1 MLSGILL
8 TSGLPLS
15 EKDLKAGLRK
25 VLSGNLEFLMLSLMM
40 PPEQFEAYR
49 LRQAMEGLGTDE
61 ETLLEILCTR
71 TAQQLSNITATYNKE
86 FKRNLEKDLVS
97 DTSGDFSRLLVAL
110 LKKECQPALL
120 EQDVKALSEELNG
133 KKADAWIR
141 ILTTRDPLHLR
152 NGTVHQGSPTLVWG
166 GHLVLIYLE
175 AEKGQSA
182 SEIIEKHFGGIFS
195 GDFRLGLETLVRC
208 IENSDL
214 YLAQRIRTMKW
225 PVVQGVMVSHSEE
238 DLVAVRV
245 AYKQEAGTSLYT
257 ALQGEKVFTEVSLC
271 GIILVVFEVF
281 TEVSLCG
288 IIVVFEVFTEVSLCG
303 IILVVFEV
311 FTEVALCGIIV
322 VFEVFTEVALCGII
336 LVVFEVFTEVALCG
350 IILVVFE
357 VFTEAVV
364 MVLFDGII
372 VVLLDG
378 IIEVLLDGIIEVLLD
393 GIFEVLLDGIIEV
406 LLDASTVGMFACD
419 MVVMFD
425 CVVGGIPV
433 VRFVTITLAVV
444 EVMLLLRAIFIVIV
458 VAVDVDDLCEKEIK
472 HFQSVGQI

>member
-1 MLSGILL
+1 MQELMNTLGTVHAFPNFNVERDIADIRTALERKDVHSLVRILTNRSNDQRQKLNTAYQNL
-8 TSGLPLS
+8 TQ
-15 EKDLKAGLRK
+15 KDLKAGLRK

-152 NGTVHQGSPTLVWG
+152 N
-166 GHLVLIYLE
+166 VLIYLE

-257 ALQGEKVFTEVSLC
+257 ALQKQFTGELQY
-271 GIILVVFEVF
+271 
-281 TEVSLCG
+281 
-288 IIVVFEVFTEVSLCG
+288 
-303 IILVVFEV
+303 
-311 FTEVALCGIIV
+311 AL
-322 VFEVFTEVALCGII
+322 
-336 LVVFEVFTEVALCG
+336 
-350 IILVVFE
+350 
-357 VFTEAVV
+357 
-364 MVLFDGII
+364 
-372 VVLLDG
+372 
-378 IIEVLLDGIIEVLLD
+378 
-393 GIFEVLLDGIIEV
+393 
-406 LLDASTVGMFACD
+406 
-419 MVVMFD
+419 
-425 CVVGGIPV
+425 
-433 VRFVTITLAVV
+433 LAIC
-444 EVMLLLRAIFIVIV
+444 RAE
-458 VAVDVDDLCEKEIK
+458 D
-472 HFQSVGQI
+472 

>member
-1 MLSGILL
+1 MANFKLLCCIYKDVHSLVRILTNRSNDQRQKLNTAYQNL
-8 TSGLPLS
+8 TQ
-15 EKDLKAGLRK
+15 KDLKAGLRK

-110 LKKECQPALL
+110 LK
-120 EQDVKALSEELNG
+120 VSFV
-133 KKADAWIR
+133 
-141 ILTTRDPLHLR
+141 TRFHK
-152 NGTVHQGSPTLVWG
+152 Q
-166 GHLVLIYLE
+166 VLIYLE

-257 ALQGEKVFTEVSLC
+257 ALQKQFTGELQY
-271 GIILVVFEVF
+271 
-281 TEVSLCG
+281 
-288 IIVVFEVFTEVSLCG
+288 
-303 IILVVFEV
+303 
-311 FTEVALCGIIV
+311 AL
-322 VFEVFTEVALCGII
+322 
-336 LVVFEVFTEVALCG
+336 
-350 IILVVFE
+350 
-357 VFTEAVV
+357 
-364 MVLFDGII
+364 
-372 VVLLDG
+372 
-378 IIEVLLDGIIEVLLD
+378 
-393 GIFEVLLDGIIEV
+393 
-406 LLDASTVGMFACD
+406 
-419 MVVMFD
+419 
-425 CVVGGIPV
+425 
-433 VRFVTITLAVV
+433 LAIC
-444 EVMLLLRAIFIVIV
+444 RAE
-458 VAVDVDDLCEKEIK
+458 D
-472 HFQSVGQI
+472 